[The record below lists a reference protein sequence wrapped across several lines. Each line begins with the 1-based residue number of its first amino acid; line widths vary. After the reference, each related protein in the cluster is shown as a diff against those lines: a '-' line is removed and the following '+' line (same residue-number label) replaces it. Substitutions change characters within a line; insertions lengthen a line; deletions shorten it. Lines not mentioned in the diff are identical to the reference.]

1 MNNNIY
7 SEYPYAYASG
17 IYKGRLSSLWTYDS
31 IPGIEI
37 KDWKAFKA
45 YIENEVA
52 KCDADI
58 EKFRNNRSV

>member
-17 IYKGRLSSLWTYDS
+17 IFKGRLHSLWTYDS

-37 KDWKAFKA
+37 KDWRAFKT
-45 YIENEVA
+45 YIENEVT
-52 KCDADI
+52 KCEADI
-58 EKFRNNRSV
+58 EQFRNNRSV